1 MRITRRSFLKGTTAS
16 ALLSGGHVL
25 ALANRAFA
33 AVGSAPP
40 VLVLVNL
47 AGGNDLLNTI
57 VPLDDVGGVQ
67 QRTLYEDK
75 RPDLAIPL
83 SSLATMTLDPDPGL
97 GTGLAF
103 HPSLTG
109 LKQLYDQGRVA
120 CVLGAGIAGNS
131 LSHFEAEKAWF
142 FGRPNVLVDPTGWIG
157 RQLDLAAS
165 SLPQAVSFGGEVSPV
180 FHADSADALGV
191 RSVASFDLPDD
202 PLGEWRDAAART
214 ATLRAILAES
224 RSGVAAKIARSGDI
238 LLDQAGFL
246 NDVATTEWGSA
257 LEAEGWGPGRD
268 LREIASLLRHDTL
281 NPAAASGF
289 SFYHLRIGGY
299 DTHSQQGSLDPS
311 WGHPR
316 LLTDLSRWLHGF
328 QQDLDTIGV
337 SERVLTLV
345 YTEFGRRAAQ
355 NATGRDAG
363 TDHGAGGGL
372 LLIGDRAVGGMY
384 GRMPRLD
391 QLDETGSLEVTT
403 DFRGVY
409 AALIDDFLGGD
420 HTGVLPGGP
429 FTKLPVIQSL

>member
-40 VLVLVNL
+40 ILVLVNL

-57 VPLDDVGGVQ
+57 VPLDNVGAP
-67 QRTLYEDK
+67 QRSLYDQL

-83 SSLATMTLDPDPGL
+83 SSLATTTLAPDPVL

-109 LKQLYDQGRVA
+109 LKQLYDQDRVA
-120 CVLGAGIAGNS
+120 CVLGAGIAGSS
-131 LSHFEAEKAWF
+131 LSHFEAEKTWF
-142 FGRPNVLVDPTGWIG
+142 FGRPDVLVDTTGWVG
-157 RQLDLAAS
+157 RQLPLDG
-165 SLPQAVSFGGEVSPV
+165 LPHAVSFGGEVSPV
-180 FHADSADALGV
+180 FNADSADALGV
-191 RSVASFDLPDD
+191 VSVASFDLPDD
-202 PLGEWRDAAART
+202 PLAEWHDAAART
-214 ATLRAILAES
+214 ETLRAILAES
-224 RSGVAAKIARSGDI
+224 RSGAAATVARSGDI

-246 NDVATTEWGSA
+246 SDVATTGWGSA
-257 LEAEGWGPGRD
+257 LEAEGWGAGRS

-289 SFYHLRIGGY
+289 SFYHLRMGGY
-299 DTHSQQGSLDPS
+299 DTHSQQGSLDPT

-328 QQDLDTIGV
+328 QQDLEAIGV
-337 SERVLTLV
+337 SDRVLTLV
-345 YTEFGRRAAQ
+345 YSEFGRRAEQ
-355 NATGRDAG
+355 NAKGLDAG
-363 TDHGAGGGL
+363 TDHGVGGAML
-372 LLIGDRAVGGMY
+372 LLGARVVPGMH

-391 QLDETGSLEVTT
+391 QLDATGSLQVTT
-403 DFRGVY
+403 DFRTVY
-409 AALIDDFLGGD
+409 AAVIDDFLGGD
-420 HTGVLPGGP
+420 HTLVLPGAP
-429 FTKLPVIQSL
+429 FTKLPVIQA